1 MITHYTKQNR
11 IQKELVR
18 LGNIF
23 TTNWNQVHR
32 AGDCGYE
39 AYNFGATKKEKTAV
53 GLIIFSAIVPFTM
66 AGVTIP
72 LIYKTMLGG
81 RK

>member
-11 IQKELVR
+11 MQKEFIR
-18 LGNIF
+18 LKNIF
-23 TTNWNQVHR
+23 TTNWSQVNR
-32 AGDCGYE
+32 ARDCGFE
-39 AYNFGATKKEKTAV
+39 PCDFGATRKEKTAV
-53 GLIIFSAIVPFTM
+53 SLIIFSAIVPCTL